1 MGNDRIGPLGP
12 SFPCSLMP
20 QRWLL
25 SSRGPDTHTCW
36 TQYCIQLGLKLL
48 FCKLDDIIQES
59 LKVGE
64 ASEEVGMELM
74 EALVPRR

>member
-1 MGNDRIGPLGP
+1 MGDDRIEPLGP

-20 QRWLL
+20 HGGFTLL
-25 SSRGPDTHTCW
+25 GTLTLTRTCW

-48 FCKLDDIIQES
+48 VCKLHSIWES

-64 ASEEVGMELM
+64 ASEEIRDG
-74 EALVPRR
+74 ADGGTGA